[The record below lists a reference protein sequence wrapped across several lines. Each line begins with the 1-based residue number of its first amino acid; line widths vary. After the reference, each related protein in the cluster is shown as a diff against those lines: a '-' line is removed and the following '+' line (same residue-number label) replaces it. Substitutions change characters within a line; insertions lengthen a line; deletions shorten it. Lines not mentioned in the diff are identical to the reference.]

1 VATGTVLLPIGAAR
15 VPDGSASNLAPAIV
29 AVKSSASAPAPY
41 FLQAAF
47 DAAQTEQ
54 IMWPL
59 RVPTNYASGPA
70 LKVQWKAAA
79 TSGDVRWEGRLA
91 AYTPGT
97 DSTSLDAKAFAA
109 ANNTTTTAGATTA
122 QRVVETSITLTNADS
137 LTAGDFAVIYLA
149 RLGGDGADTMTG
161 DALVVGVALDYTTV

>member
-1 VATGTVLLPIGAAR
+1 VATGSLVLPIGAAR
-15 VPDGSASNLAPAIV
+15 VPDGSASNLAPAIS
-29 AVKSSASAPAPY
+29 AVKSSATAPSPY

-47 DAAQTEQ
+47 DAAGTEQ

-59 RVPTNYASGPA
+59 RMPTNYLSAPI

-79 TSGDVRWEGRLA
+79 VTGDVRWEGRIA

-109 ANNTTTTAGATTA
+109 ANNVTTTAGATTA
-122 QRVVETSITLTNADS
+122 QRVVESSITLTNADS
-137 LTAGDFAVIYLA
+137 LAAGDFAVVYLA
-149 RLGGDGADTMTG
+149 RLGADAADTMTG
-161 DALVVGVALDYTTV
+161 DALVVAVMLDYTA